1 MPSYL
6 THARAGTRRRA
17 LRRLVATSLV
27 LLLSVAAA
35 SSASDVEHRLD
46 QKKRTLDRAEEKQGV
61 LTAELSRSQRRM
73 DRLRAR
79 VAALRN
85 DRATVLAELRS
96 AEQELDQA
104 EAELAVAQ
112 ERLRRATETLKEQL
126 VDIYKLGEIPMVMVL
141 LESDGLDEMT
151 SRAEY
156 LSAVEQS
163 SGSIVDRVR
172 EQREQMRATF
182 EFVRDTR
189 DEIAAR
195 EAELRSLQTQLA
207 TEQVA
212 LSRAIADQQAQ
223 LGSVRRTEVRL
234 EGGVA
239 RLQDEIAD
247 RLAAAQAAQSD
258 QSGAAPVPAGPV
270 PGESSSGFIW
280 PVEGA
285 LTSPFGMRWG
295 RLHGGI
301 DIAAPGGT
309 PIMAAAD
316 GTIVFAQSE
325 AESGGY
331 GNYTCIDHGGGLST
345 CYAHQSAFETTSGS
359 VEQGQVIGYV
369 GNTGNS
375 FGDHLHFEVRV
386 NGEPVDPMGY
396 L

>member
-1 MPSYL
+1 MSSYL
-6 THARAGTRRRA
+6 TGAGAGTRRRA
-17 LRRLVATSLV
+17 LRRLVAGSFV

-35 SSASDVEHRLD
+35 SPASDIEHRLD
-46 QKKRTLDRAEEKQGV
+46 EKRKTLDRAEQEQGV
-61 LTAELSRSQRRM
+61 LTSELSRSQRRM
-73 DRLRAR
+73 DGLRTR
-79 VAALRN
+79 VAELRIE
-85 DRATVLAELRS
+85 RATVLEELQS
-96 AEQELDQA
+96 AEQDLNQA
-104 EAELAVAQ
+104 EAELDVAR
-112 ERLRRATETLKEQL
+112 ERLRRSTEMLRDQL

-156 LSAVEQS
+156 LGAVEQS

-172 EQREQMRATF
+172 EQREQTRATF
-182 EFVRDTR
+182 EFVRETR

-195 EAELRSLQTQLA
+195 EAELRSLQAQLA
-207 TEQVA
+207 AEQDA
-212 LSRAIADQQAQ
+212 LSRAISDQETQ
-223 LGSVRRTEVRL
+223 LASIRNTEERL

-239 RLQDEIAD
+239 RLQDEIAA
-247 RLAAAQAAQSD
+247 RLAAAQAAQPD
-258 QSGAAPVPAGPV
+258 QSGVAPLPAGPV
-270 PGESSSGFIW
+270 PGESSSGLIW

-295 RLHGGI
+295 RLHAGI

-316 GTIVFAQSE
+316 GSIAFAQSE

-331 GNYTCIDHGGGLST
+331 GNYTCIDHGSGVSS
-345 CYAHQSAFETTSGS
+345 CYAHQSAFETTSGA

-386 NGEPVDPMGY
+386 SGEPVDPMGY